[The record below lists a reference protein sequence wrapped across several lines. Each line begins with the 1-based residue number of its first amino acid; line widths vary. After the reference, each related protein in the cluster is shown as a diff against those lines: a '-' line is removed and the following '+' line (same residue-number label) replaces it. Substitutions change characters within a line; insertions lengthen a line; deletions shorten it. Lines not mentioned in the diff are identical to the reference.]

1 MYTIT
6 IKKKKIGEEGGGGW
20 GVGAMASLS
29 PSLVPSRSV
38 EPFFFI
44 FLMLKISLIL
54 FWGLGVLRMKFM
66 HVPITKIN

>member
-6 IKKKKIGEEGGGGW
+6 IKKKKIGEEGGGGN
-20 GVGAMASLS
+20 GPPQPLTS
-29 PSLVPSRSV
+29 SV
-38 EPFFFI
+38 QKCRAFFFSF

>member
-6 IKKKKIGEEGGGGW
+6 IKKKKIGEEGGG

-38 EPFFFI
+38 ELFFFSF